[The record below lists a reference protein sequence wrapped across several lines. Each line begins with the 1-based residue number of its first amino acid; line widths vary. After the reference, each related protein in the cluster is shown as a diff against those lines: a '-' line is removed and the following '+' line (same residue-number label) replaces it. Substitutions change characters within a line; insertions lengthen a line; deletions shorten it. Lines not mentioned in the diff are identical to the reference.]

1 MTVNTGLNQCCIKPC
16 QISVSCLFPV
26 GNKYDRKFL
35 PTVELRERE
44 NGMFVLSGLFLI
56 HFFLVIFS
64 LLYLAL
70 RKKLCIKDHKDP
82 KNLCEKHRCFNYK

>member
-1 MTVNTGLNQCCIKPC
+1 
-16 QISVSCLFPV
+16 
-26 GNKYDRKFL
+26 
-35 PTVELRERE
+35 
-44 NGMFVLSGLFLI
+44 MFVLSGLFLI

-82 KNLCEKHRCFNYK
+82 KNLCEKIVALIINERYKGYGRNMGRSDDVMCLVFR